1 MLSAEVF
8 QSMSRGLRKDLLLLF
23 FNEKKI
29 CFPPQQVA
37 RCSFCVCKGL
47 DENHG

>member
-23 FNEKKI
+23 FRVFKLKENMF
-29 CFPPQQVA
+29 FPSASSSMFILCMQ
-37 RCSFCVCKGL
+37 RFI
-47 DENHG
+47 